1 MDSSVANTLAAPP
14 GADADRT
21 NYSRFMEMLDPAA
34 DAVAA
39 AFAELPA
46 GRGRRMLETALDSG
60 IDAVE
65 DAPPALIALF
75 EQLDRPPFWVDW
87 DRLDRGGAVFMRS
100 GLLGIGALNVSVLP
114 YMYSSPSGNKP
125 LVFTGH
131 LVERA
136 PRRLAETARFVLK
149 TCDPGGLRRGSE
161 GFKIT
166 VRVRLM
172 HAQVR
177 RLLLRS
183 GRWNPAWG
191 GPVNQM
197 YMAGTNIAMSVLLIE
212 GLRRFGFRIGR
223 DEAESLLHLWRYSGY
238 IMGVAPEL
246 LCSTEAE
253 GKQIVNLLTSLEGP
267 PDEDSR
273 ALLTAVMSASYLPRL
288 DKIPF
293 RVPATYGIS
302 RAVIGDELA
311 DAMGYPPRAHWG
323 LILHALRPVVGAVQ
337 IAQRS
342 LPGGREWAARA
353 GTRRWET
360 IIDMIMAGAR
370 GEFTAPTRLGTQA
383 G

>member
-1 MDSSVANTLAAPP
+1 MA
-14 GADADRT
+14 
-21 NYSRFMEMLDPAA
+21 MLDPLA
-34 DAVAA
+34 DGVAG

-46 GRGRRMLETALDSG
+46 GRGRRMLETALESG
-60 IDAVE
+60 IEAVE
-65 DAPPALIALF
+65 DAPKALTDLF

-87 DRLDRGGAVFMRS
+87 DRLSRGGAVFMRS
-100 GLLGIGALNVSVLP
+100 GLIGIGALNVSVLP

-149 TCDPGGLRRGSE
+149 TCEPGGLHRNAE

-166 VRVRLM
+166 VKVRLM

-183 GRWNPAWG
+183 GRWDPVWG

-197 YMAGTNIAMSVLLIE
+197 YMAGTNIAMSVLLIQ

-253 GKQIVNLLTSLEGP
+253 GKQIVDLLTSLEGP
-267 PDEDSR
+267 PDEDSQ
-273 ALLTAVMSASYLPRL
+273 ALLTAVMSASYLPQFDR
-288 DKIPF
+288 IPY

-323 LILHALRPVVGAVQ
+323 LILHAVRPIVAAVDLV
-337 IAQRS
+337 QRGI
-342 LPGGREWAARA
+342 PGGRAWAARA
-353 GTRRWET
+353 GTRRWESV
-360 IIDMIMAGAR
+360 IDMIMAGTRA
-370 GEFTAPTRLGTQA
+370 EFVAPTRLGSQA

>member
-1 MDSSVANTLAAPP
+1 MASPDIDVLAARST
-14 GADADRT
+14 ADADQA
-21 NYSRFMEMLDPAA
+21 NYSRFMEMLDPPA

-65 DAPPALIALF
+65 DPPPALVALF
-75 EQLDRPPFWVDW
+75 EQIDRPPFWVDW
-87 DRLDRGGAVFMRS
+87 DRLDHGGAVFMRS
-100 GLLGIGALNVSVLP
+100 GILGIGALNMSVLP

-149 TCDPGGLRRGSE
+149 TCEPGGLRRYAE
-161 GFKIT
+161 GLKIT
-166 VRVRLM
+166 IKVRLM

-183 GRWNPAWG
+183 GRWNDAWG
-191 GPVNQM
+191 GPVNQI
-197 YMAGTNIAMSVLLIE
+197 YMAGTNIALSVLLID
-212 GLRRFGFRIGR
+212 GLRRFGYRIGR
-223 DEAESLLHLWRYSGY
+223 GEAETLLHLWRYSGY
-238 IMGVAPEL
+238 LMGITPEL

-253 GKQIVNLLTSLEGP
+253 GKQIFNLLARMENA

-273 ALLTAVMSASYLPRL
+273 ALLTAVMSASYLPSL

-293 RVPATYGIS
+293 RVEANYGLS
-302 RAVIGDELA
+302 RAVIGDDLA

-323 LILHALRPVVGAVQ
+323 LALHAMRPVVGA
-337 IAQRS
+337 IDLFQRFA
-342 LPGGREWAARA
+342 PGGREWATRA

-370 GEFTAPTRLGTQA
+370 AEFVAPTRLGTQA